1 MTNQGPIPQ
10 VSLRDVLNA
19 ERDSAFAAL
28 NKIQIGTIVSYDA
41 TKQKAQVQLVNKRI
55 VYNTPMTTS
64 VVPPDPQLVPYP
76 VFVDVPVFVFSG
88 GGSFLS
94 MPIAAGD
101 TCIVLFND
109 RDLDPWCTNG
119 TTGAAPN
126 SARMHSL
133 ADGIALVGIRPFS
146 NPLAGISATDIVIKH
161 SSGDSLTLNG
171 TLTSL
176 TRANGTNITA
186 KDGSAEI
193 TTSSGVSVKADDTAG
208 AVLITNGGTTLKTVL
223 DLLCTALTSWVD
235 TRGDKPNPATVALI
249 TAAQAQI
256 DTLLE

>member
-28 NKIQIGTIVSYDA
+28 NKIQVGTIVSYDA
-41 TKQKAQVQLVNKRI
+41 TKQKAQVQLVNKRV

-101 TCIVLFND
+101 TCLVLFND

-126 SARMHSL
+126 STRMHSL

-146 NPLAGISATDIVIKH
+146 YPLAGTSATDIIVKH

-171 TLTSL
+171 TLAGL
-176 TRANGTNITA
+176 ARANGTNITA

-193 TTSSGVSVKADDTAG
+193 TTAAGATVKADGTK
-208 AVLITNGGTTLKTVL
+208 VLISDGAITLKTVL
-223 DLLCTALTSWVD
+223 DALCTALTSWVD
-235 TRGDKPNPATVALI
+235 TRGDSPNPATVALI
-249 TAAQAQI
+249 TAVKLQA

>member
-28 NKIQIGTIVSYDA
+28 NKIQVGTIVSYDA
-41 TKQKAQVQLVNKRI
+41 TKQKAQVQLVNKRV

-101 TCIVLFND
+101 TCLVLFND

-126 SARMHSL
+126 STRMHSL

-146 NPLAGISATDIVIKH
+146 NPIAGTSATDIIVKH

-171 TLTSL
+171 TLAGL
-176 TRANGTNITA
+176 ARANGTNITA

-193 TTSSGVSVKADDTAG
+193 TTAAGATVKADGTK
-208 AVLITNGGTTLKTVL
+208 VLISDGAITLKTVL
-223 DLLCTALTSWVD
+223 DALCTALTSWVD
-235 TRGDKPNPATVALI
+235 TRGDSPNPATVALI
-249 TAAQAQI
+249 TAVKLQA

>member
-19 ERDSAFAAL
+19 ERDSAFAAM
-28 NKIQIGTIVSYDA
+28 NKVQIGTIVSYDA
-41 TKQKAQVQLVNKRI
+41 TKQKAQVQLVNKRV

-64 VVPPDPQLVPYP
+64 VVPPDPQLLPYP

-101 TCIVLFND
+101 TCLVLFND

-126 SARMHSL
+126 STRMHSL
-133 ADGIALVGIRPFS
+133 ADGIALVGLRPFS
-146 NPLAGISATDIVIKH
+146 NPLAGISATDIIFKH

-171 TLTSL
+171 TLASL
-176 TRANGTNITA
+176 ARANGTNITA
-186 KDGSAEI
+186 KDGSAEL
-193 TTSSGVSVKADDTAG
+193 TTSAGGSVKVDGTK
-208 AVLITNGGTTLKTVL
+208 VLISDGAITLKTVL
-223 DLLCTALTSWVD
+223 DALCTALTSWVD
-235 TRGDKPNPATVALI
+235 TRGDSPNPATVALI
-249 TAAQAQI
+249 TAAKLQA

>member
-10 VSLRDVLNA
+10 VSLRDVLNS
-19 ERDSAFAAL
+19 ERDNAFAAL
-28 NKIQIGTIVSYDA
+28 NKVQIGTIVAYDA
-41 TKQKAQVQLVNKRI
+41 TKQKAQVQLVNKRV

-101 TCIVLFND
+101 TCLVLFND

-126 SARMHSL
+126 STRMHSL

-146 NPLAGISATDIVIKH
+146 HPLAGTSATDIIVKH

-171 TLTSL
+171 TLAGL
-176 TRANGTNITA
+176 ARANGTNITA

-193 TTSSGVSVKADDTAG
+193 TTAAGATVKADGTK
-208 AVLITNGGTTLKTVL
+208 VLISDGAITLKTVL
-223 DLLCTALTSWVD
+223 DALCTALTSWVD
-235 TRGDKPNPATVALI
+235 TRGDSPNPATVALI
-249 TAAQAQI
+249 TAAKLQA